1 MRQKTQNHFLKFPI
15 HLSVRKY
22 REKLQT
28 NIWKIHKASVWRNFM
43 HRYAPEIFQCN
54 PLLSSLSLQLTFFS
68 EQSFYGDYSTLLF
81 SYKHYNFSHVCLL
94 VKMVS
99 KTVTRSIQALQN
111 LRKLSLPRRRFTGS
125 SFFIPPHKHLWGG
138 MKDELPVKRLRGR
151 LANARP
157 VTYYFLQTI

>member
-28 NIWKIHKASVWRNFM
+28 NIWKIHKASLWRNFM
-43 HRYAPEIFQCN
+43 HRYAPEIIQCN
-54 PLLSSLSLQLTFFS
+54 PLLSSLSLQLIFFS

-94 VKMVS
+94 DKMVS